1 MPESKSEPVKAMVT
15 RRRAGAIDGRR
26 RLPARQTSFL
36 PVASGERIVRAFL
49 AGKKPATLRAYRRA
63 LEDFRKF
70 TRHKTINR
78 AAAELLASDPGP
90 ANETALEYR
99 HELQERKLSPATVNL
114 RLAALRSLVK
124 LARKLGM
131 VTWALE
137 VDNMPVE
144 AYRDTA
150 GPGLAGVIA
159 IFRAVKGRTP
169 KAKRDRAI
177 LRMFYDL
184 GLRRAEVVGLDVT
197 DLHFNGEGATVEV
210 IGKGKMQ
217 SRKFSLPA
225 ATRAALELWLK
236 VHPTGT
242 GALFRNFDP
251 AHKGDGR
258 LTADGVYLLVR
269 TYGAAAGVTV
279 RPHGLRHTSITEAVK
294 AATAAGIGLDE
305 VLQFSRHKNLKTL
318 MIYRDRERNV
328 HGQLAE
334 LVSAKAPG
342 RRGPKRPP
350 AKRGAKSKIRRGGAR
365 RGQRR
370 TAPKTV

>member
-1 MPESKSEPVKAMVT
+1 MSKSKPEPVRAIVT
-15 RRRAGAIDGRR
+15 RRRAGPIDGRR

-36 PVASGERIVRAFL
+36 PVPSGERILRAFL

-70 TRHKTINR
+70 TRHKTIDK

-90 ANETALEYR
+90 ANELALEYR
-99 HELQERKLSPATVNL
+99 QYLQERKLAAATVNL

-131 VTWALE
+131 VSWTLE

-159 IFRAVKGRTP
+159 ILKAVKGRTP
-169 KAKRDRAI
+169 KALRDRAV
-177 LRMFYDL
+177 LRMLYDL
-184 GLRRAEVVGLDVT
+184 GLRRGQLVSLDVT
-197 DLHFNGEGATVEV
+197 DLHFNGQGATVDV
-210 IGKGKMQ
+210 VGKGKTQ
-217 SRKFSLPA
+217 SKKFSLPA
-225 ATRAALELWLK
+225 VTRAVLERWLA

-258 LTADGVYLLVR
+258 LSADGVYLLVR
-269 TYGAAAGVTV
+269 SYGAKAGVTV

-294 AATAAGIGLDE
+294 AAVEAKIGLDE
-305 VLQFSRHKNLKTL
+305 VLQFSQHKDVRTL
-318 MIYRDRERNV
+318 MIYRDRERDV
-328 HGQLAE
+328 QGTLAE
-334 LVSAKAPG
+334 LVADKAATA
-342 RRGPKRPP
+342 RPKRARKARKP
-350 AKRGAKSKIRRGGAR
+350 SAR
-365 RGQRR
+365 RRPR
-370 TAPKTV
+370 ST

>member
-1 MPESKSEPVKAMVT
+1 MTRPKSKNIRAIV
-15 RRRAGAIDGRR
+15 RRRP
-26 RLPARQTSFL
+26 LPARQTSFL
-36 PVASGERIVRAFL
+36 PVPSGERIIRAFL
-49 AGKKPATLRAYRRA
+49 AGKRPSTLRAYRRA

-70 TRHKTINR
+70 IRARTIDQ
-78 AAAELLASDPGP
+78 AAGELLSADPGR
-90 ANETALEYR
+90 ANELALEYR
-99 HELQERKLSPATVNL
+99 HELQERKLAAATVNL

-150 GPGLAGVIA
+150 GPGLAGVVA
-159 IFRAVKGRTP
+159 IFQAVKGRTP

-177 LRMFYDL
+177 LRMIYDL
-184 GLRRAEVVGLDVT
+184 GLRRAEVVSLDVT
-197 DLHFNGEGATVEV
+197 DLHFDAEGATVEV
-210 IGKGKMQ
+210 IGKGKTQ
-217 SRKFSLPA
+217 SRKLSLPA
-225 ATRAALELWLK
+225 ETRAALELWLK

-251 AHKGDGR
+251 AHKGNGR
-258 LTADGVYLLVR
+258 LTADGLYYLVR
-269 TYGAAAGVTV
+269 TYGATAGVTV

-305 VLQFSRHKNLKTL
+305 VLQFSRHANLKTL
-318 MIYRDRERNV
+318 MIYRDRERDV
-328 HGQLAE
+328 QGQLAE

-342 RRGPKRPP
+342 PGPRGRRRRKRPP
-350 AKRGAKSKIRRGGAR
+350 VKGPAS
-365 RGQRR
+365 
-370 TAPKTV
+370 PKTTPRQVKA